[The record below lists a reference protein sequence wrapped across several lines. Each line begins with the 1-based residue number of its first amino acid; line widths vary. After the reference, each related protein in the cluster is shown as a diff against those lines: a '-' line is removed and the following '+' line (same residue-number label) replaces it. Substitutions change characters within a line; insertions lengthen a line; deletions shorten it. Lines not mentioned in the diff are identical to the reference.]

1 MGALLSTICPNSEDR
16 KLKNKAVPEVRPS
29 PKSAKQI
36 QLEPPILA
44 EEDITT
50 QLRVLKTDAFADGR
64 STDPGT
70 STSPAQPLKASKS
83 DDDLSQSRRQ
93 NGCPT
98 FTCNDFEFHK
108 VLGEGAFGKVYLANL
123 KNKPELSFA
132 IKVIQKCRFTE
143 SSAESAQNEKRVLA
157 LISDESSR
165 FLTKLYCTFQ
175 TAHNLYFCLEYMP
188 GGTLRKYL
196 DNLGKFSSQMA
207 AFLGAQLV
215 LGLSFLHERLNIV
228 HRDLKLENVLV
239 DNEGYIKFTDFGLS
253 KIGKIESYT
262 FCGTLNYL
270 APELIKHQPYDRMV
284 DFWMLGCMLYE
295 MLVGKAPFDHRNKKT
310 LLDMICAGM
319 FKASAISDPVARD
332 LISRLLSIN
341 PITRL
346 GANGSDEVMKHPFF
360 KDIDFGAMANGN
372 LESPLKTYV
381 RSVSMSDKI
390 IKVENE
396 SGSVHAEKDLFVDD
410 FSWVK
415 RKTIVGSAIDY

>member
-1 MGALLSTICPNSEDR
+1 MGAYLCVICPDSEDR
-16 KLKNKAVPEVRPS
+16 KLKNKAVPEARPS
-29 PKSAKQI
+29 PKVGKKVEMPTQ
-36 QLEPPILA
+36 PLA
-44 EEDITT
+44 EEEITT
-50 QLRVLKTDAFADGR
+50 QLRVLKQEAFPDGR

-70 STSPAQPLKASKS
+70 SSAIVQPLKQSKS
-83 DDDLSQSRRQ
+83 DDDLSQTRRH
-93 NGCPT
+93 NSCPT
-98 FTCNDFEFHK
+98 FSCDDFEFHK

-196 DNLGKFSSQMA
+196 DSLGKFNSQMT
-207 AFLGAQLV
+207 AFLAAQLV
-215 LGLSFLHERLNIV
+215 LGLSFLHERMNIV

-239 DNEGYIKFTDFGLS
+239 DNDGYIKFTDFGLS

-295 MLVGKAPFDHRNKKT
+295 MLVGKSPFEHKNKKT

-319 FKASAISDPVARD
+319 FKASAVTDPVAKD

-346 GANGSDEVMKHPFF
+346 GVNGSQEVMKHPFF
-360 KDIDFGAMANGN
+360 KDIDFALMADGK
-372 LESPLKTYV
+372 LESPLKSYV
-381 RSVSMSDKI
+381 RSASMSSQI
-390 IKVENE
+390 ITVENE
-396 SGSVHAEKDLFVDD
+396 SGAAQPCTDTFVDD

-415 RKTIVGSAIDY
+415 RKTIVGTEVEY